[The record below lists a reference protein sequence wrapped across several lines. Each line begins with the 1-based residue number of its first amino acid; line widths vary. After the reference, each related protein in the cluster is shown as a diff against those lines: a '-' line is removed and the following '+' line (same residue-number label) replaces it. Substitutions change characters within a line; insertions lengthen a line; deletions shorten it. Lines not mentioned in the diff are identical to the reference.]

1 MSAPARNFRALR
13 IAGALLVALFGIWAG
28 MRVYSTHSPAA
39 HPRAT
44 VLVPVG
50 EASPP
55 TSADMGDFAESAPT
69 VTKIPELLPAFS
81 LGDRTGKS
89 TPISTWR
96 GKSLILN
103 FWATWCA
110 PCRHEIPLLESLYG
124 EWGSRGVEVVGIA
137 VDYRDKVL
145 AYADELKIAYPLLI
159 GEQDALDVATA
170 LGVASPVFPFTVF
183 TDSRGR
189 VVALFV
195 GELHRPQADLILS
208 VVQNINQNNMD
219 LTEAR
224 RKVAEGLLAL
234 KPNRAG

>member
-1 MSAPARNFRALR
+1 MSAPARNLRALR
-13 IAGALLVALFGIWAG
+13 IAGALLVVLFGIWAG
-28 MRVYSTHSPAA
+28 LRVYSTHSPAA
-39 HPRAT
+39 VH
-44 VLVPVG
+44 VPVG

-55 TSADMGDFAESAPT
+55 ASADMGNFDESAPT
-69 VTKIPELLPAFS
+69 VTKIPEQLPAFS
-81 LGDRTGKS
+81 LGDRTGKP

-110 PCRHEIPLLESLYG
+110 PCRREIPLLESLYG
-124 EWGSRGVEVVGIA
+124 EWGSRGVEVVGVA

-145 AYADELKIAYPLLI
+145 EYADQLKIAYPLLI
-159 GEQDALDVATA
+159 GEQDALDVAAA
-170 LGVASPVFPFTVF
+170 LGVASPVFPFSVF
-183 TDSRGR
+183 TDRQGR

-208 VVQNINQNNMD
+208 VVQNLNQGGVD

-224 RKVAEGLLAL
+224 HKVAEGLLAL
-234 KPNRAG
+234 TPKPGG